1 MRRFILLSITLLG
14 ISNFALS
21 QEPNHNF
28 GRCSDEE
35 LQMRY
40 YSKDS
45 TAEAVVVY
53 DIGKSYFKMKETGL
67 ELVYERSFKIKVF
80 NKAGIDVAKFK
91 IHFYEQN
98 SKAESILEI
107 EGNTYNYE
115 NGKIRCTRL
124 DSKNTY
130 EEDEG
135 NNWKNLKF
143 AMPDVK
149 EGSVIEVRYK
159 ISSPY
164 FFNFRSWCFQYKIP
178 VIYSEY
184 TTMMIP
190 FYEYRFILQGIS
202 KLSETKK
209 YKDSVTRQLAGYVW
223 QDMVYVFIMKDVPAF
238 KDESYISAP
247 DDYKI
252 QIKFQLTK
260 YINSFDSKQGVINT
274 WPKLIK
280 ELLDETRFGDFAK
293 NSQKQALN
301 IVDTM
306 QLTSKSIK
314 EKTEKIFNFVKN
326 NFSWD
331 GELSEYTSVNAKD
344 FLQSKVGNSADINL
358 FLLGMLNAAEIE
370 AYPVLIST
378 RGHGKIKYDY
388 PFLHFFNY
396 TIVAVPIDG
405 QNILL
410 DATEPLCVYGML
422 PTRCLNDVGLTIKKG
437 DKVEWVK
444 FSSTVFSST
453 TYSFDLKP
461 DIKKD
466 SILGNYK
473 IFSAGY
479 DGLNLRKKYLKG
491 VADFKDEVIASNLI
505 LADSIKVENLNEIE
519 KLFSIEFNAKSGI
532 SMVDGKI
539 LISPFCGYAITDNP
553 LKQPTRS
560 YPIDMTYKKRKV
572 FMSTT
577 HIPVGYKILSKP
589 EGLTI
594 DNNDIKIT
602 YITEMVN
609 DSTVK
614 FIAIYEFKRD
624 VYEASTYLD
633 LKKYFNTI
641 IDKFNEKLILV
652 KD

>member
-1 MRRFILLSITLLG
+1 MRRFILITLTLVG
-14 ISNFALS
+14 ISNFTFS
-21 QEPNHNF
+21 QEPNHDF
-28 GRCSDEE
+28 GKCSDEE

-45 TAEAVVVY
+45 TAEAVIVY

-67 ELVYERSFKIKVF
+67 ELVYERNFKIKIF
-80 NKAGIDVAKFK
+80 NRAGIDYAKFE
-91 IHFYEQN
+91 IPFYEQN
-98 SKAESILEI
+98 YKAESVLEI

-124 DSKNTY
+124 DSKNTFG
-130 EEDEG
+130 EDEG
-135 NNWKNLKF
+135 NGWKNLKF

-149 EGSVIEVRYK
+149 EGSIIEVRYK

-164 FFNFRSWCFQYKIP
+164 FFNFRSWSFQYKIP

-190 FYEYRFILQGIS
+190 FYDYRFILQGTD

-223 QDMVYVFIMKDVPAF
+223 QDMVYVFIMKDVLAF
-238 KDESYISAP
+238 KDESFISAP
-247 DDYKI
+247 NDYKI

-280 ELLDETRFGDFAK
+280 ELLDESQFGGYAK
-293 NSQKQALN
+293 NSQKQARS

-306 QLTSKSIK
+306 KLASKSIK
-314 EKTEKIFNFVKN
+314 EKAEKIFNFVKT

-331 GELSEYTSVNAKD
+331 GDLSEYTSGSAKD
-344 FLQSKVGNSADINL
+344 FLQLKVGNSADINL
-358 FLLGMLNAAEIE
+358 FLLGMLNAADID

-396 TIVAVPIDG
+396 TVVAVNIDG

-410 DATEPLCVYGML
+410 DATEPLCVFGML

-437 DKVEWVK
+437 DQVEWVK

-453 TYSFDLKP
+453 TYSFNLKP
-461 DIKKD
+461 DIEKD

-473 IFSAGY
+473 LFSAGY

-491 VADFKDEVIASNLI
+491 VTDFKDEVLASNLI
-505 LADSIKVENLNEIE
+505 LVDSIMVENLNKIE
-519 KLFSIEFNAKSGI
+519 KLFSIDFNAKSSI
-532 SMVDGKI
+532 NMVDGKI
-539 LISPFCGYAITDNP
+539 LISPFCGYVITNNP
-553 LKQPTRS
+553 LKQSSRS
-560 YPIDMTYKKRKV
+560 YPIDMTYKRRKV

-577 HIPVGYKILSKP
+577 HIPIGYKILSKP
-589 EGLTI
+589 EGFTI

-614 FIAIYEFKRD
+614 FIGIYEFKRD

-633 LKKYFNTI
+633 LKNYFNTI

-652 KD
+652 KE